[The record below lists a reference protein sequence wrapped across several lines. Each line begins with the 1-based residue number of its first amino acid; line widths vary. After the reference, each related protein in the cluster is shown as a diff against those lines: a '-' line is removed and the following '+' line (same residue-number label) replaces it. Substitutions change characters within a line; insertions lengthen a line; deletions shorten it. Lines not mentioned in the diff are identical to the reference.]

1 MKNGGGARG
10 FFCSRPPQTVRE
22 NDVKRKSAS
31 HVAETGK
38 ASKAAVK
45 EGYFVNKV
53 SGTLFLRHAQ
63 LVRDGSGQIVG
74 EIPEV
79 SVRFVGG
86 VYVPKDEQGCTAD
99 EIKQMIFKS
108 ANINKHTFWIA
119 PGGGTGDVIP
129 DTAQALD
136 AEVPTCKYCGL
147 AFSSKPERDA
157 HEGGCSQK

>member
-74 EIPEV
+74 AIPEV
-79 SVRFVGG
+79 SGTVL
-86 VYVPKDEQGCTAD
+86 
-99 EIKQMIFKS
+99 S
-108 ANINKHTFWIA
+108 A
-119 PGGGTGDVIP
+119 G
-129 DTAQALD
+129 
-136 AEVPTCKYCGL
+136 
-147 AFSSKPERDA
+147 SMSRRMSRDA
-157 HEGGCSQK
+157 PPKRSSR